1 MTGSIKTKTP
11 KYKFIIPQFNIATWH
26 DYIEDN
32 FRAIDALF
40 FNIFDIQNFKGSWN
54 KVTDYKISDV
64 LFISEDYEVD
74 ETGQLKKDEQGELIV
89 SEFSG
94 RMVKVLKNHTTD
106 DSDYFSLY
114 YFNHKDKYELF
125 ADASTAQK
133 FAQEAKKSEL
143 LAQQHVESAAN
154 QVQLAKDQVEL
165 AKGYADQAKNNATN
179 AKEQAELCKDQV
191 QLAKNEVI
199 NAQQEVTNAQE
210 QVQLASNEVNKAK
223 TEVNNAKEQVTLAAN
238 QVDLAKQEVVN
249 AKHYA
254 DLAAES
260 ASLSQKIR
268 VINNI
273 VVPAASWVSNSSST
287 YSQKALINIDNVTV
301 NQIVDV
307 YFAESEAVSGNYSPV
322 TDSVDGGVYIYAKET
337 PTSDITI
344 PSILIFK

>member
-11 KYKFIIPQFNIATWH
+11 KFKFIIPQFNIATWH

-32 FRAIDALF
+32 FRSIDALF
-40 FNIFDIQNFKGSWN
+40 YNLFDIQKFKGAWKN
-54 KVTDYKISDV
+54 VTDYKVNDV
-64 LFISEDYEVD
+64 IFIPEDYEVD

-89 SEFSG
+89 SEYSG
-94 RMVKVLKNHTTD
+94 RMVKVLKDHTTD
-106 DSDYFSLY
+106 NSDYFSLY
-114 YFNHKDKYELF
+114 YFNHKDEYELF

-143 LAQQHVESAAN
+143 QAQQHAETAEN
-154 QVQLAKDQVEL
+154 QVQLATNQAELAKNYAEQASNYATNASEQVEL
-165 AKGYADQAKNNATN
+165 C
-179 AKEQAELCKDQV
+179 KEQV
-191 QLAKNEVI
+191 QLAKNEVT

-210 QVQLASNEVNKAK
+210 QVQLAAGEVDKAK
-223 TEVNNAKEQVTLAAN
+223 QQVTLAEN

-260 ASLSQKIR
+260 AIQSQKFR
-268 VINNI
+268 VLNDI
-273 VVPAASWVSNSSST
+273 VVPVASWSSNTSSA
-287 YSQKALINIDNVTV
+287 YPQKALINIDNVTS

-322 TDSVDGGVYIYAKET
+322 TDSIDGGVYIYAKEV
-337 PTSDITI
+337 PSSDITI

>member
-11 KYKFIIPQFNIATWH
+11 RFKLIIPQFNIATWH

-40 FNIFDIQNFKGSWN
+40 YNIFDIQKFKGSWK
-54 KVTDYKISDV
+54 KVTDYKVNDV
-64 LFISEDYEVD
+64 IFIPEDYEVD
-74 ETGQLKKDEQGELIV
+74 ENGQLKKNDQGELIE
-89 SEFSG
+89 SEYSG
-94 RMVKVLKNHTTD
+94 RMVKVLKDHTTD
-106 DSDYFSLY
+106 NSDYFSLY
-114 YFNHKDKYELF
+114 YFNHKDEYELF

-143 LAQQHVESAAN
+143 QAQQHAESAES

-165 AKGYADQAKNNATN
+165 AKGYAEQAKNNATN
-179 AKEQAELCKDQV
+179 AKEQVELCKEQV
-191 QLAKNEVI
+191 QLAKNEVT
-199 NAQQEVTNAQE
+199 NAKQEVTNAQE
-210 QVQLASNEVNKAK
+210 QVQLATN
-223 TEVNNAKEQVTLAAN
+223 EVNNAKEQVTLAAN

-260 ASLSQKIR
+260 AVLSQKIR
-268 VINNI
+268 VINNV
-273 VVPAASWVSNSSST
+273 VVPVASWINNSSSN
-287 YSQKALINIDNVTV
+287 YPQKALINIDNVTEE
-301 NQIVDV
+301 QIVDV

-322 TDSVDGGVYIYAKET
+322 TDSVDGGVYIYAKEI
-337 PTSDITI
+337 PSVDITI

>member
-26 DYIEDN
+26 DFIEDN

-40 FNIFDIQNFKGSWN
+40 YNLFDIQNFKGSWN
-54 KVTDYKISDV
+54 KITDYKINDV

-74 ETGQLKKDEQGELIV
+74 ETGQLKKDDQGELIL

-106 DSDYFSLY
+106 NSDYFSLY
-114 YFNHKDKYELF
+114 YFNHKDEYELF

-133 FAQEAKKSEL
+133 FAQEAKKSEVQ
-143 LAQQHVESAAN
+143 AQQYAESATN

-179 AKEQAELCKDQV
+179 ATEQVELCKEQV
-191 QLAKNEVI
+191 QLAKNEVV

-210 QVQLASNEVNKAK
+210 QV
-223 TEVNNAKEQVTLAAN
+223 TLATN

-273 VVPAASWVSNSSST
+273 VVPVASWVSNSSST
-287 YSQKALINIDNVTV
+287 YSQKALISIDNVTV

-322 TDSVDGGVYIYAKET
+322 TDSVDGGVYIYAKEV

>member
-11 KYKFIIPQFNIATWH
+11 KFKLIIPQFNIATWH

-40 FNIFDIQNFKGSWN
+40 YNIFDIQKFKGSWN
-54 KVTDYKISDV
+54 KVTDYKINDV
-64 LFISEDYEVD
+64 LFIPEDYEVD
-74 ETGQLKKDEQGELIV
+74 ETGQLKKDDQGELII

-94 RMVKVLKNHTTD
+94 RMVKVLKDHTTD
-106 DSDYFSLY
+106 NSDYFSLY
-114 YFNHKDKYELF
+114 YFNHKDEYELF

-143 LAQQHVESAAN
+143 QAQQHVESAAN

-165 AKGYADQAKNNATN
+165 AKGYADQAKNNATD
-179 AKEQAELCKDQV
+179 ATEQVELCKEQV
-191 QLAKNEVI
+191 QLAKNEVT

-210 QVQLASNEVNKAK
+210 QVQLASNEVDKAK

-260 ASLSQKIR
+260 AILSQKIR
-268 VINNI
+268 VINNV
-273 VVPAASWVSNSSST
+273 VVPVASWINNSSSN
-287 YSQKALINIDNVTV
+287 YPQKALINIDNVTED
-301 NQIVDV
+301 QIVDV

-322 TDSVDGGVYIYAKET
+322 TDSVDGGVYIYAKQV
-337 PTSDITI
+337 PSSNITI

>member
-26 DYIEDN
+26 DFIEDN

-40 FNIFDIQNFKGSWN
+40 YNLFDIQNFKGSWN
-54 KVTDYKISDV
+54 KITDYKINDV

-74 ETGQLKKDEQGELIV
+74 ETGQLKKDDQGELIP

-106 DSDYFSLY
+106 NSDYFSLY
-114 YFNHKDKYELF
+114 YFNHKDEYELF

-133 FAQEAKKSEL
+133 FAQEAKKSEVQ
-143 LAQQHVESAAN
+143 AQQYAESATN

-179 AKEQAELCKDQV
+179 ATEQVELCKEQV
-191 QLAKNEVI
+191 QLAKNEVV

-210 QVQLASNEVNKAK
+210 QV
-223 TEVNNAKEQVTLAAN
+223 TLATN

-273 VVPAASWVSNSSST
+273 VVPVASWVSNSSST
-287 YSQKALINIDNVTV
+287 YSQKALISIDNVTV

-322 TDSVDGGVYIYAKET
+322 TDSVDGGVYIYAKEV